1 MMDMYGAKA
10 PKMGGKKKTK
20 AKTGM
25 HKMPDGKMMKNS
37 SMKKM
42 GKKK

>member
-10 PKMGGKKKTK
+10 PMMGSKKKMAVKKTDK
-20 AKTGM
+20 KMVAK
-25 HKMPDGKMMKNS
+25 KV
-37 SMKKM
+37 MKKM

>member
-1 MMDMYGAKA
+1 MDMYGAKA
-10 PKMGGKKKTK
+10 SMVGGKKKKSK